1 MLSWRRHLKDQLAAR
16 LRDFDG
22 DRRGVTAV
30 EFALLMIP
38 FLVVMI
44 AILETGYMFFLAIL
58 IEGATAD
65 ASRQIRT
72 GAAQLSGAPLEQFQQ
87 VLCGNVYGM
96 VPCDELLIDVRNYTR
111 FGDAPPIGGNV
122 GGGAAAFA
130 PGNPGDVV
138 VVQVSYRWSFIT
150 PLLDQ
155 VLGAASGTER
165 TFISSAAFRNEPFL
179 GALD

>member
-1 MLSWRRHLKDQLAAR
+1 MLSLRRRLKDRLAAQ
-16 LRDFDG
+16 LRGLRSDT
-22 DRRGVTAV
+22 RGVTAV
-30 EFALLMIP
+30 EFALLTVP
-38 FLVVMI
+38 FLIVMI

-72 GAAQLSGAPLEQFQQ
+72 GAAQLSGAPLDQFQQ

-96 VPCDELLIDVRNYTR
+96 VPCGELLIDVRNYSR

-122 GGGAAAFA
+122 GGGAGAFA

-138 VVQVSYRWSFIT
+138 VVQVSYQWSFIT

-155 VLGAASGTER
+155 VLGAASGTQR